1 MHEFVIPF
9 SIAPWTSLGS
19 SSMTPTA
26 YSMAG
31 FVVAV
36 SPNLGLTSNSAV
48 TKCRLSPTV
57 LSNTSG
63 RVGGRRKKKKGQTAI
78 WKQH

>member
-9 SIAPWTSLGS
+9 SIAPWSSWGS
-19 SSMTPTA
+19 ASMTLAA
-26 YSMAG
+26 YSMTG
-31 FVVAV
+31 FVVAL

-57 LSNTSG
+57 LSNVSAGGEKKSETTS
-63 RVGGRRKKKKGQTAI
+63 RKKN
-78 WKQH
+78 

>member
-9 SIAPWTSLGS
+9 SIAPWSSWGS
-19 SSMTPTA
+19 ASMTLAA
-26 YSMAG
+26 YSMTG
-31 FVVAV
+31 FVVAL

-57 LSNTSG
+57 LSNVSA
-63 RVGGRRKKKKGQTAI
+63 GGKKKA
-78 WKQH
+78 KQPVGKKTNTQN

>member
-9 SIAPWTSLGS
+9 SIAPWSSLGS
-19 SSMTPTA
+19 TSMTLAA
-26 YSMAG
+26 YSTTG
-31 FVVAV
+31 FVVAL

-57 LSNTSG
+57 LSNVSAG
-63 RVGGRRKKKKGQTAI
+63 KKKKVNHALRKKPNT
-78 WKQH
+78 